1 MKEDPLTMYD
11 SLGIDRHVYEAL
23 QRGDIESVIW
33 SMLLEQNPDPLF
45 ATVVNFMRARND
57 TVSRGAGER
66 EEVPGQSDPLL
77 AIMMNFM
84 NAGNDAVPPGTDE
97 LGEAKGQQPS
107 DGSPPYVVLTRF
119 ENEQLNAVRA
129 TLCHVTQMLG
139 ACSACCG
146 EDASCLACHGRGKPG
161 SVPSAASVHE
171 FRAWIEPALGRMG
184 MLVTH
189 PAVSAATPNGI
200 PGWRQA
206 EEAFGS

>member
-1 MKEDPLTMYD
+1 MEEDPLKIHD

-23 QRGDIESVIW
+23 QRGDIESMIW
-33 SMLLEQNPDPLF
+33 DMLLEQNPDPLF
-45 ATVVNFMRARND
+45 ATLVSFMRAQNHA
-57 TVSRGAGER
+57 VSRGTGER
-66 EEVPGQSDPLL
+66 EEVSGQSDPLL

-84 NAGNDAVPPGTDE
+84 NAGNHAVPPGTD
-97 LGEAKGQQPS
+97 GQGAAKGQHAP

-129 TLCHVTQMLG
+129 TLCHVTLMLG

-161 SVPSAASVHE
+161 NVPSAASAHE

-184 MLVTH
+184 MLITH
-189 PAVSAATPNGI
+189 PAVSAATPNRI
-200 PGWRQA
+200 PGRPQG
-206 EEAFGS
+206 EEALGS